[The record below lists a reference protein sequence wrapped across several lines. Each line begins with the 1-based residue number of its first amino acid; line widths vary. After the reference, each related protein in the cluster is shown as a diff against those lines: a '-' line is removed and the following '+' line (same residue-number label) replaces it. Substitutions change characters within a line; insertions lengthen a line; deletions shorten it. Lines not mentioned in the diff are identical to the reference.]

1 MSTQQTKY
9 SKGLNSLPPYLFVR
23 IDQLKQEERAKG
35 ADLIDL
41 SIGDPDI
48 PTPDHIVEAMSKA
61 IRDST
66 THRYPSSN
74 GRLDFRQAAANW
86 CKGRFGIDLNPE
98 NEIISLIGSKEGIG
112 HTPFA
117 FIDPGDVVLV
127 PSPGYPVYQAA
138 TILAGGVPYPMPLL
152 KENNFLPLL
161 KDIPQDILSK
171 AKLMFLNYPNN
182 PTGAVSTLEFFRQV
196 VDFAFKHHIIVCHD
210 MAYSEMYYDNNTIP
224 LPPFSKG
231 EHAPH
236 SFLEVLG
243 AMDIG
248 MEFFSLSKTYQMTGW
263 RIGFAAGNRDLIAG
277 LLKIKGNLDSGA
289 FEAVQMAG
297 VAALSSSQEC
307 TRKMREVYQE
317 RRAVLVN
324 GLTQAGWDVYKSQ
337 ATFYVWITTPA
348 GYTSE
353 EMSTRLLREFSIV
366 ATPGNG
372 FGEYGEGYIRMALTV
387 DTQRMQEAVDRIL
400 RW

>member
-1 MSTQQTKY
+1 MSTQLAKY

-48 PTPDHIVEAMSKA
+48 PTPNHIVEAMSKA
-61 IRDST
+61 IRDSA

-86 CKGRFGIDLNPE
+86 CKGRFGIDLDVKE
-98 NEIISLIGSKEGIG
+98 EVISLIGSKEGIG

-138 TILAGGVPYPMPLL
+138 TILAGGIPYPMPLL
-152 KENNFLPLL
+152 RENNFLPLFE
-161 KDIPQDILSK
+161 DIPQDILNK

-182 PTGAVSTLEFFRQV
+182 PTGATSTFEFFGQV
-196 VDFAFKHHIIVCHD
+196 VDFATKHNIIVCHD
-210 MAYSEMYYDNNTIP
+210 MAYSEMYYDSN
-224 LPPFSKG
+224 
-231 EHAPH
+231 APH
-236 SFLEVLG
+236 SFLEVPG

-263 RIGFAAGNRDLIAG
+263 RIGFAAGNRELIAG

-297 VAALSSSQEC
+297 VTALSSSQDC
-307 TRKMREVYQE
+307 TKKMRGVYQE
-317 RRAVLVN
+317 RRDILVN

-337 ATFYVWITTPA
+337 ATFYVWIATPA

-353 EMSTRLLREFSIV
+353 EMSTRLLRELSIV

-372 FGEYGEGYIRMALTV
+372 FGDYGEGYIRMALTV
-387 DTQRMQEAVDRIL
+387 DTKRMQEAIDRIL

>member
-1 MSTQQTKY
+1 MSTHQTKY

-48 PTPDHIVEAMSKA
+48 PTPDHIVEAMAMA
-61 IRDST
+61 IRDSA

-86 CKGRFGIDLNPE
+86 CKGRFGINLNPE
-98 NEIISLIGSKEGIG
+98 NEVISLIGSKEGIG

-138 TILAGGVPYPMPLL
+138 TILAGGIPYAMPLL
-152 KENNFLPLL
+152 RENNFLP
-161 KDIPQDILSK
+161 DFSVIPVDILNK
-171 AKLMFLNYPNN
+171 ARLMFLNYPNN
-182 PTGAVSTLEFFRQV
+182 PTGATCSLEFFRQV
-196 VDFAFKHHIIVCHD
+196 VDFATRHNIIVCHD
-210 MAYSEMYYDNNTIP
+210 MAYSEMYFDNN
-224 LPPFSKG
+224 
-231 EHAPH
+231 APH
-236 SFLEVLG
+236 SFLEVPG

-263 RIGFAAGNRDLIAG
+263 RIGFAAGNKELIAG

-297 VAALSSSQEC
+297 VAALTSSQEC
-307 TRKMREVYQE
+307 TRKMRGVYQE

-324 GLTQAGWDVYKSQ
+324 GLTQAGWDVYNSQ
-337 ATFYVWITTPA
+337 ATFYVWIATPA

-353 EMSTRLLREFSIV
+353 EMSTRLLRELSIV

-372 FGEYGEGYIRMALTV
+372 FGDYGEGYIRMALTV
-387 DTQRMQEAVDRIL
+387 DTKRMQEAVDRIL

>member
-1 MSTQQTKY
+1 MFSQQIKY

-23 IDQLKQEERAKG
+23 IDQLKQEERAMG

-48 PTPDHIVEAMSKA
+48 PTPNHIVEAMGQA
-61 IRDST
+61 IRDSA

-86 CKGRFGIDLNPE
+86 CSSRFGLNLNPE

-117 FIDPGDVVLV
+117 FIDHGDVVLV

-138 TILAGGVPYPMPLL
+138 TILAGGIPYPMPLL
-152 KENNFLPLL
+152 RENNFLPLL
-161 KDIPQDILSK
+161 EDIPQDILNK

-182 PTGAVSTLEFFRQV
+182 PTGATSTLEFFKQV
-196 VDFAFKHHIIVCHD
+196 VDFAVKHNIIVCHD
-210 MAYSEMYYDNNTIP
+210 MAYSEMYYDNT
-224 LPPFSKG
+224 
-231 EHAPH
+231 APH
-236 SFLEVLG
+236 SFLEVQG
-243 AMDIG
+243 AGDIG

-263 RIGFAAGNRDLIAG
+263 RTGFAVGNKDLIAG
-277 LLKIKGNLDSGA
+277 LLKVKSNLDSGA

-297 VAALSSSQEC
+297 AKALSSSQDCVE
-307 TRKMREVYQE
+307 KMRGVYQE
-317 RRAVLVN
+317 RRDVLIN
-324 GLTQAGWDVYKSQ
+324 GLTQVGWDVYKPQ
-337 ATFYVWITTPA
+337 ATFYVWIATPH

-353 EMSTRLLREFSIV
+353 KMTTRLLRELKIV

-372 FGEYGEGYIRMALTV
+372 FGDFGEGYIRMALTV
-387 DTQRMQEAVDRIL
+387 DKQRMQEAVDRIL
-400 RW
+400 SWGIGRA